1 VEAGWDGVEAPSQA
15 KGKLPGVWEMAVV
28 YEIRVREHL
37 DNCWAKRFDD
47 FCITHE
53 EDGTTVLVGPVR
65 DQAALHGLLWRVR
78 DLGLTLVSV
87 NQTEEETREMET
99 LHE

>member
-1 VEAGWDGVEAPSQA
+1 
-15 KGKLPGVWEMAVV
+15 MAVV

-37 DNCWAKRFDD
+37 DDCWANRFDG
-47 FCITHE
+47 FFITHE
-53 EDGTTVLVGPVR
+53 EDGTTALVGPVR

-87 NQTEEETREMET
+87 NRMEEET
-99 LHE
+99 